1 MWVSKNIQLRNIG
14 KRSHDLS
21 NNTMAIEIQYNSSVK
36 GKKNPDV
43 YMNSAFT
50 SDTREWD
57 LKFVMDS
64 FMKISGQCP
73 TAVKKL
79 I

>member
-21 NNTMAIEIQYNSSVK
+21 NNTMANEIQYNSSVK
-36 GKKNPDV
+36 GKKTPDV

-64 FMKISGQCP
+64 FMKISGHAQLQS
-73 TAVKKL
+73 KKL